1 MGISGRTFPI
11 SKTCDRRPLLY
22 NINIVYNLE
31 IVRSAQK
38 DIKRLDRPVRIR
50 VIDAIELL
58 VADPYRQGA
67 RQLDRGIF
75 RYRVGH
81 YRIIYNVDN
90 DTVTVRIVRVRHRS
104 EVYREKKMKI
114 ELEATEISASA
125 VRQNLSKIIDV
136 VRVEGDRILVTLH
149 GRPVAAVIGVEDL
162 GLLQLLE
169 DRMDVAETR
178 RRMRE
183 PVDKVSLEE
192 LRNGLFLEDK
202 PTRQKPKKAQDARKV
217 IGVD

>member
-1 MGISGRTFPI
+1 
-11 SKTCDRRPLLY
+11 
-22 NINIVYNLE
+22 
-31 IVRSAQK
+31 
-38 DIKRLDRPVRIR
+38 
-50 VIDAIELL
+50 
-58 VADPYRQGA
+58 
-67 RQLDRGIF
+67 
-75 RYRVGH
+75 
-81 YRIIYNVDN
+81 
-90 DTVTVRIVRVRHRS
+90 
-104 EVYREKKMKI
+104 MKI

-202 PTRQKPKKAQDARKV
+202 PTRQKPKKAQDARQV

>member
-1 MGISGRTFPI
+1 
-11 SKTCDRRPLLY
+11 
-22 NINIVYNLE
+22 
-31 IVRSAQK
+31 
-38 DIKRLDRPVRIR
+38 
-50 VIDAIELL
+50 
-58 VADPYRQGA
+58 
-67 RQLDRGIF
+67 
-75 RYRVGH
+75 
-81 YRIIYNVDN
+81 
-90 DTVTVRIVRVRHRS
+90 
-104 EVYREKKMKI
+104 MKI

-125 VRQNLSKIIDV
+125 IRQNLSKIIDA

-202 PTRQKPKKAQDARKV
+202 PTRQKPKKAQDARQA
-217 IGVD
+217 IGSTRTIKDPSRKAEDLGSWWLKKNT

>member
-1 MGISGRTFPI
+1 
-11 SKTCDRRPLLY
+11 
-22 NINIVYNLE
+22 
-31 IVRSAQK
+31 
-38 DIKRLDRPVRIR
+38 
-50 VIDAIELL
+50 
-58 VADPYRQGA
+58 
-67 RQLDRGIF
+67 
-75 RYRVGH
+75 
-81 YRIIYNVDN
+81 
-90 DTVTVRIVRVRHRS
+90 
-104 EVYREKKMKI
+104 MKI

-125 VRQNLSKIIDV
+125 IRQNLSKIIDA

-202 PTRQKPKKAQDARKV
+202 PTRQKPKKAQDARQA